1 MDDRSITI
9 RIDPAQLLLPGL
21 AFISAIFLVIA
32 SFGPWASMI
41 GVTSVS
47 GMDDNGVLTLP
58 LAIVAGIGA
67 IAYIVRPET
76 RIWLAGIMLAAF
88 GLAGFVAAIDWVTI
102 ADEGYAPLRAAT
114 VGWGV
119 QLAAVSAALGALFSF
134 AALMDWALAPD
145 SGRERAEARAR
156 A

>member
-1 MDDRSITI
+1 MDERNITI
-9 RIDPAQLLLPGL
+9 RLDPADLLLPGL

-32 SFGPWASMI
+32 SFGPWASMV

-47 GMDDNGVLTLP
+47 GMDDNGVLILP

-67 IAYIVRPET
+67 IAYIVRLET

-88 GLAGFVAAIDWVTI
+88 GLAAFVAAIDWTTI
-102 ADEGYAPLRAAT
+102 ADEGYAPLRDAS

-119 QLAAVSAALGALFSF
+119 QLAAVSATIGALFSF

-145 SGRERAEARAR
+145 SGDEQADARA
-156 A
+156 